1 MFSPFLKQVADDL
14 LSKFDGN
21 LKDLTIVLP
30 SKRGGLFFNRYL
42 AELTDHPVWAPAY
55 TTMDELFQSMTELE
69 VADQPLLIFH
79 LYAAYAEA
87 IRQASPEPGTT
98 VESLDQ
104 FYAWGE
110 VMLSDFDDI
119 DNNLAHADK
128 IFANMKDLEDLT
140 TLDYLTEE
148 QQKAIEHYFGIFEVK
163 SDSQL
168 KQKFL
173 SIWNILYPTYQNL
186 RQRLLR
192 HKLAYQGMLRRKVV
206 EEGLNPDKL
215 KSQKYVFVGFNV
227 LNKTEHKLLDML
239 RQEGRALFYWD
250 YDKAFI
256 KPDSQG
262 DCFFEAG
269 RYIRENLK
277 HFGCE
282 FPADAPCYDNMSHK
296 KHISYVASPS
306 NSGETRF
313 AGELIARQIK
323 ADERQHHSAVVLC
336 DEKMLQSM
344 LHSMPEKDADGT
356 PFKMNVTMGFPLI
369 QTPAAGLVMTLLEL
383 HVFGDRN
390 GKWYYTYVA
399 NVLKHPY
406 TVRMTGGKSAV
417 LLDEIKDKHQF
428 FVDPEKFQTD
438 PFLNRI
444 FCHQKDIDG
453 LLAMLSQAM
462 QEIAL
467 SYVNADTRS
476 FDIQLYQES
485 LYSSYTLLNRLAA
498 IRAMVRTDEEF
509 LTVRDNDMSTDHY
522 LKLIRQMMQSTSV
535 PFHGEPAEG
544 LQIIGLLETRCLD
557 FENVVITGMNDENIP
572 KAVKRTSFIPYTL
585 REAHGMTTFEAR
597 ASLYAYSFYHL
608 IQRASDITLVYNNS
622 VDELSKGDMS
632 RFMTQLLVEQDEMFG
647 GNLTIEQTALEAKV
661 QTSSRKN
668 LSVRKTDEVMERLIK
683 RFTGRILSPSAI
695 NSYITCPFKFYL
707 EKVAALKPDD
717 DISEEVG
724 NDVFGDIFHHTM
736 EHLYK
741 PLAKKILLSDTFQ
754 KLKENERQIEQ
765 YVDDG
770 FRKYFFK
777 VEPFDPVTYNGEQM
791 LNRTVIIE
799 YVKKQLDYDAHLCPL
814 RIDAVENDDHK
825 MEIRIGEH
833 SFILGGIIDRI
844 DTIRVGTSQE
854 RHRIVDYKTSATPQ
868 GFSTVDELFDSQR
881 ERRAYHI
888 LQAFYYSDI
897 YTESTEQPVAP
908 ALMYIKPASIPQTD
922 GTEDESIIKC
932 AADQESGSEKK
943 KSRQP
948 KTPVLDF
955 ATQMKQEFHER
966 MTAVINEMFSKDV
979 DFTQTTNLHACT
991 YCDFKQICGRE
1002 GKR

>member
-1 MFSPFLKQVADDL
+1 MFSPFLKHVAEDL
-14 LSKFDGN
+14 LSKFNGN

-42 AELTDHPVWAPAY
+42 AELNDKPVWAPAY

-69 VADQPLLIFH
+69 VADLPLLIFH

-87 IRQASPEPGTT
+87 IRQACPETGTT
-98 VESLDQ
+98 VETLYQ

-128 IFANMKDLEDLT
+128 IFANMKELEDLT
-140 TLDYLTEE
+140 SLDYLSEE
-148 QQKAIEHYFGIFEVK
+148 QKKAIEHYFGIFEVK

-186 RQRLLR
+186 RQRLIS

-206 EEGLNPDKL
+206 EEALNPDKL
-215 KSQKYVFVGFNV
+215 KSKKYVFVGFNV

-256 KPDSQG
+256 RPDSQG

-282 FPADAPCYDNMSHK
+282 FTDDDPCYDNMRHK
-296 KHISYVASPS
+296 KQISYVASPS

-313 AGELIARQIK
+313 AGELIERQIK
-323 ADERQHHSAVVLC
+323 ADERQHLTAVVLC

-344 LHSMPEKDADGT
+344 LHSMPEKDDDGT

-369 QTPAAGLVMTLLEL
+369 QTPAAALVMTLLEL

-406 TVRMTGGKSAV
+406 TVRMTGGKSAI

-428 FVDPEKFQTD
+428 FVDPERFQND
-438 PFLNRI
+438 SFLRRI
-444 FCHQKDIDG
+444 FCQQKDIDG
-453 LLAMLSQAM
+453 LLAMLSQAI

-509 LTVRDNDMSTDHY
+509 LTVRDNDMSTDRY
-522 LKLIRQMMQSTSV
+522 LRLIRQMMQSTSV

-597 ASLYAYSFYHL
+597 SSLYAYSFYHL

-647 GNLTIEQTALEAKV
+647 NNVIIEQTALEAKV
-661 QTSSRKN
+661 QTSSRKE
-668 LSVRKTDEVMERLIK
+668 LSVRKTDEVMKRLIK
-683 RFTGRILSPSAI
+683 RFKGRILSPSAI
-695 NSYITCPFKFYL
+695 NTYISCPFKFYL
-707 EKVAALKPDD
+707 EKVAALKPED

-724 NDVFGDIFHHTM
+724 NDVFGDIFHHAM

-741 PLAKKILLSDTFQ
+741 PLTKKILLSDTFHN
-754 KLKENERQIEQ
+754 LKQNEKQIEQ

-799 YVKKQLDYDAHLCPL
+799 YVKKQLDYDAQLCPL
-814 RIDAVENDDHK
+814 RIEAVENDEHK
-825 MEIRIGEH
+825 MEINVGEH
-833 SFILGGIIDRI
+833 RLILGGIIDRI
-844 DTIRVGTSQE
+844 DTIRVGTKQE
-854 RHRIVDYKTSATPQ
+854 RHRIVDYKTSASPQ
-868 GFSTVDELFDSQR
+868 EFKTIDELFDSTR

-897 YTESTEQPVAP
+897 YTESATQPVAP
-908 ALMYIKPASIPQTD
+908 ALMYIKPASIDMNPEA
-922 GTEDESIIKC
+922 EDESIIRC
-932 AADQESGSEKK
+932 AAEQESGAEKK
-943 KSRQP
+943 KSRLP
-948 KTPVLDF
+948 KIPVLDF
-955 ATQMKQEFHER
+955 AAQMKKEFHER
-966 MTAVINEMFSKDV
+966 MTAVINEIFSQQIP
-979 DFTQTTNLHACT
+979 FCQTQNQHACKF
-991 YCDFKQICGRE
+991 CDFKQICNRQ
-1002 GKR
+1002 GK

>member
-1 MFSPFLKQVADDL
+1 
-14 LSKFDGN
+14 
-21 LKDLTIVLP
+21 
-30 SKRGGLFFNRYL
+30 
-42 AELTDHPVWAPAY
+42 
-55 TTMDELFQSMTELE
+55 
-69 VADQPLLIFH
+69 
-79 LYAAYAEA
+79 
-87 IRQASPEPGTT
+87 
-98 VESLDQ
+98 
-104 FYAWGE
+104 
-110 VMLSDFDDI
+110 
-119 DNNLAHADK
+119 
-128 IFANMKDLEDLT
+128 
-140 TLDYLTEE
+140 
-148 QQKAIEHYFGIFEVK
+148 
-163 SDSQL
+163 
-168 KQKFL
+168 
-173 SIWNILYPTYQNL
+173 
-186 RQRLLR
+186 
-192 HKLAYQGMLRRKVV
+192 
-206 EEGLNPDKL
+206 
-215 KSQKYVFVGFNV
+215 
-227 LNKTEHKLLDML
+227 
-239 RQEGRALFYWD
+239 
-250 YDKAFI
+250 
-256 KPDSQG
+256 
-262 DCFFEAG
+262 
-269 RYIRENLK
+269 
-277 HFGCE
+277 
-282 FPADAPCYDNMSHK
+282 
-296 KHISYVASPS
+296 
-306 NSGETRF
+306 
-313 AGELIARQIK
+313 
-323 ADERQHHSAVVLC
+323 
-336 DEKMLQSM
+336 
-344 LHSMPEKDADGT
+344 
-356 PFKMNVTMGFPLI
+356 
-369 QTPAAGLVMTLLEL
+369 
-383 HVFGDRN
+383 
-390 GKWYYTYVA
+390 
-399 NVLKHPY
+399 
-406 TVRMTGGKSAV
+406 
-417 LLDEIKDKHQF
+417 
-428 FVDPEKFQTD
+428 
-438 PFLNRI
+438 
-444 FCHQKDIDG
+444 
-453 LLAMLSQAM
+453 MLSQAM

-522 LKLIRQMMQSTSV
+522 LRLIRQMMQSTSV

-597 ASLYAYSFYHL
+597 SSLYAYSFYHL

-661 QTSSRKN
+661 QTSSKKN

-922 GTEDESIIKC
+922 GAEDESIIKC